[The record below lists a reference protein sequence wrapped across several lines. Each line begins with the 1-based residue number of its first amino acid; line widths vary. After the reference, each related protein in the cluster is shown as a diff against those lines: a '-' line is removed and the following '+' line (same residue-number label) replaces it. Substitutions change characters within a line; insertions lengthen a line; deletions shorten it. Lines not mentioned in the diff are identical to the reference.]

1 MIKIEDVVSFCQTL
15 QGVSGVRTSY
25 NRVKDDEFVIVCQT
39 NPFQPE
45 VFTIY
50 ETSIKSDLYESKVN
64 GLRWMKGQMQQHP
77 IKDVPQVLI

>member
-1 MIKIEDVVSFCQTL
+1 MIKIEDVISFCQTL

-25 NRVKDDEFVIVCQT
+25 NRVKDDEFIIVCQT

-50 ETSIKSDLYESKVN
+50 ESKVN
-64 GLRWMKGQMQQHP
+64 GLCWMKGQMQQHQA
-77 IKDVPQVLI
+77 KDVPQVLI